1 MNVTRNRMMLDAKLL
16 GATMRNLAAIEHFDN
31 ETMRHVW
38 VIRDR
43 ILRRYGAN
51 DVMGC
56 LLMIAMRVKAS
67 DGK

>member
-38 VIRDR
+38 KIRDK
-43 ILRRYGAN
+43 ILRRYNAT

-56 LLMIAMRVKAS
+56 LLMIAMRIKAS

>member
-1 MNVTRNRMMLDAKLL
+1 MRITRGQMMLDAKLL
-16 GATMRNLAAIEHFDN
+16 GATMRNLAAVDKFDN

-38 VIRDR
+38 TIRDK

-56 LLMIAMRVKAS
+56 LLMIAMRIKTS
-67 DGK
+67 EKE